1 MSKLKIKPKASAV
14 TDTLRRAT
22 AYHQRGQLGE
32 AEQLYRQVLT
42 RQPKNFD
49 ALHLFGVLMH
59 QRGMSI
65 EALALIREALK
76 ANERS
81 AAALSN
87 QAIVLAALERTDD
100 ALASYD
106 RALALKPD
114 FAEALNS
121 RGNLMIK
128 LGRTADALANYEQAL
143 DAEPR
148 YIDALVNRATTLRL
162 LGRDTDA
169 AGAYARALAIDPSRV
184 EVWITLGNT
193 FDRLQRYDDA
203 LKCWDHALTLRPGA
217 PELLSNRGNALWQ
230 LRRPAEALTIYDGA
244 LALKPDA
251 AEIHNNRGNALLD
264 LNRPAEALVSF
275 DRALTLKPDYAEALV
290 NRANALRDLNRS
302 SEAIA
307 SCDAALA
314 LDPELVEAHWNKG
327 LEQLLIGDFEQ
338 GFANY
343 EWRWKRAGNAP
354 RDFGVPQWRGEDV
367 TGESLAGKTILLHA
381 EQGFGDTIQFV
392 RYVPMLAARGAKIVL
407 EVPDSLMPLIG
418 HIDGVIA
425 TISRGQEH
433 PPIDLHCPLMSLPLA
448 FGTTLATIPASVPYL
463 RAPAERIEAWRARLP
478 ASGKLH
484 VGLVWSG
491 KPTHRN
497 DHNRSIAFERLAPL
511 LAQPDVQFVSLQRDV
526 RESDAAALL
535 NAEAVLRPDL
545 HRADF
550 ADTAAIIETLDL
562 VIAVDTAVAH
572 LTGALAKPLW
582 PLLPFCPDWRWLLDR
597 ADSPWYPGARLFRQ
611 PRIGDWDSVIGR
623 VAEALASFAATR
635 DTPIAYL

>member
-1 MSKLKIKPKASAV
+1 MAKHKLKSTPSPI

-22 AYHQRGQLGE
+22 AHHQRGQLGE

-76 ANERS
+76 SNDQS

-87 QAIVLAALERTDD
+87 QAIVLAALERPDD
-100 ALASYD
+100 ALVSYD
-106 RALALKPD
+106 RAIALKPD

-121 RGNLMIK
+121 RGNLLVK
-128 LGRTADALANYEQAL
+128 LGRTTDALANYEQAL
-143 DAEPR
+143 AANPR
-148 YIDALVNRATTLRL
+148 HFDALINRATALRL
-162 LGRDTDA
+162 LGRDPDA
-169 AGAYARALAIDPSRV
+169 AGSYARALAIDPSRV
-184 EVWITLGNT
+184 EIWIALGNT
-193 FDRLQRYDDA
+193 FDLLHRHDDA
-203 LKCWDHALTLRPGA
+203 LKCWDHALALKPDA
-217 PELLSNRGNALWQ
+217 PELHCNRGNALWHLQ
-230 LRRPAEALTIYDGA
+230 RAAEALTSYDTA
-244 LALKPDA
+244 LAMRPDA

-264 LNRPAEALVSF
+264 LNRPDDALASF
-275 DRALTLKPDYAEALV
+275 DRALALKSDYAEALV

-302 SEAIA
+302 PDAIA

-314 LDPELVEAHWNKG
+314 LDPDLAEAHWNKG
-327 LEQLLIGDFEQ
+327 LEQLLLGDFEH
-338 GFANY
+338 GWAEY

-367 TGESLAGKTILLHA
+367 SGQTILLHA

-407 EVPDSLMPLIG
+407 EVPDSLMPLLG
-418 HIDGVIA
+418 AIDGVIA
-425 TISRGQEH
+425 MISRGQSY
-433 PPIDLHCPLMSLPLA
+433 PQIDLHCPLMSLPLA
-448 FGTTLATIPASVPYL
+448 FGTTLSTIPATVPYL
-463 RAPAERIEAWRARLP
+463 RAPAERVETWRARLP
-478 ASGKLH
+478 ASGKLR

-497 DHNRSIAFERLAPL
+497 DHNRSIAFERFAPL
-511 LAQPDVQFVSLQRDV
+511 LSAPDIDFVSLQREV
-526 RESDAAALL
+526 RETDKAALQDAAALL
-535 NAEAVLRPDL
+535 RPDL
-545 HRADF
+545 EHADF
-550 ADTAAIIETLDL
+550 ADTAAVIDTLDL

-572 LTGALAKPLW
+572 LAGAMAKPLW
-582 PLLPFCPDWRWLLDR
+582 PLLPFCPDWRWMLDR
-597 ADSPWYPGARLFRQ
+597 TNSPWYPDVRLFRQ

-623 VAEALASFAATR
+623 LAEGLASFAATR
-635 DTPIAYL
+635 DTPVTYL